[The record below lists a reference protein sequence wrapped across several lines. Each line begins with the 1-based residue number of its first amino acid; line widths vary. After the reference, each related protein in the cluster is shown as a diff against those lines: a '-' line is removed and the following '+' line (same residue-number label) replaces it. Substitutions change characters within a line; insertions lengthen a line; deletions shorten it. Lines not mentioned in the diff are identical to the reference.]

1 VGTDSEIIPNNPQ
14 HDTDSDPYPEFT
26 WLNPSMIVD
35 DSPTPDI
42 GSAEWS
48 PESSIAEPYTPS
60 QFEAPV
66 AIERSPVACGSLNN
80 INILD
85 SFSLSHLY
93 RHSIFDLQLEGHHI
107 DEAARNAAR
116 RRLDE
121 ETPLSTSSTSFNAA
135 FGISLDREPSA
146 AIVPTD
152 EVDIN
157 INVGI
162 GASSDEELVRMSI
175 KSLDLGE
182 EPIFDLPSGWK
193 EAFVPPAPADITVTV
208 TPSSRA
214 RSANKTSGR
223 VLPRLKLLW
232 KRAASKFV
240 SRPM

>member
-1 VGTDSEIIPNNPQ
+1 
-14 HDTDSDPYPEFT
+14 
-26 WLNPSMIVD
+26 MIVD
-35 DSPTPDI
+35 DSTTPDI
-42 GSAEWS
+42 GGAEWS

-66 AIERSPVACGSLNN
+66 AIERSPVACGSLN
-80 INILD
+80 ITIFD

-116 RRLDE
+116 RLDE
-121 ETPLSTSSTSFNAA
+121 QTPVSTSPALFNAA

-146 AIVPTD
+146 PIMPTD
-152 EVDIN
+152 QVDIN
-157 INVGI
+157 IGT

-193 EAFVPPAPADITVTV
+193 EAFVPPADITV

-214 RSANKTSGR
+214 QARSTNKTSGR
-223 VLPRLKLLW
+223 VLPRLKSLW